1 VHKGSTQTNK
11 RLKLG
16 FKYKGAKKLS
26 VLWSSAL
33 DCSVC
38 HRTVSGAPGP
48 YRVQTTTLGFLQAHF
63 AIIHRIVR
71 CTTGVRLPAQRS
83 TATVPLTALQCAAEV
98 STEVRGT
105 PDSEQ
110 CLSGAA
116 PEVFGAAPEV
126 SGATR
131 RLSLQRSTAPK
142 P

>member
-26 VLWSSAL
+26 VLWSGAP

-48 YRVQTTTLGFLQAHF
+48 YRVQTATLGFLQAHF

-71 CTTGVRLPAQRS
+71 CTTGVRISAQWS
-83 TATVPLTALQCAAEV
+83 TATVPLTALQCATEV
-98 STEVRGT
+98 RTEVRGA

-116 PEVFGAAPEV
+116 SEV